1 MKIKV
6 EAKYIHSGITALIVI
21 IISLISK
28 HMIENWATVQNWIS
42 SFNANIAPIILGLI
56 IAYILNPIL
65 SMFERKVFTPVGKKI
80 FKDKEKKIKKFSRT
94 FGIICTQLIFLSFIF
109 GFLWLVIPQ
118 IYESIRNI
126 VVEMPKYIPQITKW
140 AENVEIGNVYL
151 DKALLEILKRS
162 YEFLDTFLSDKV
174 LPNMDQI
181 VINIS
186 NGVLSTIFFAI
197 NCLVGFIVSIY
208 VMAGKDLF
216 RAQSKK
222 IVYAFFS
229 VKNANHVLDGAKYAH
244 NVIGGYI
251 NGKIIESIMVGVI
264 CFIGMKIFNLEYP
277 VLISVVIGVT
287 DFIPFFGPFIGAV
300 PSAILLFMISPVD
313 CLIFVI
319 FIVILQQIDG
329 NIIGPI
335 ILGDNTGISGFWVL
349 VSIIIGGSLFGFTGM
364 VLSVPVFA
372 CIYELIK
379 IIFNIMLKNK
389 NLPIET
395 DVYRDISHI
404 DSQSGNMVTIEPEIP
419 QKRFRRFKKSK

>member
-174 LPNMDQI
+174 LPNIDQI

-186 NGVLSTIFFAI
+186 NGVLSTIFFVI

-216 RAQSKK
+216 RDACLPPPK
-222 IVYAFFS
+222 
-229 VKNANHVLDGAKYAH
+229 
-244 NVIGGYI
+244 
-251 NGKIIESIMVGVI
+251 
-264 CFIGMKIFNLEYP
+264 
-277 VLISVVIGVT
+277 
-287 DFIPFFGPFIGAV
+287 
-300 PSAILLFMISPVD
+300 SAWP
-313 CLIFVI
+313 
-319 FIVILQQIDG
+319 
-329 NIIGPI
+329 
-335 ILGDNTGISGFWVL
+335 
-349 VSIIIGGSLFGFTGM
+349 
-364 VLSVPVFA
+364 
-372 CIYELIK
+372 
-379 IIFNIMLKNK
+379 
-389 NLPIET
+389 
-395 DVYRDISHI
+395 
-404 DSQSGNMVTIEPEIP
+404 
-419 QKRFRRFKKSK
+419 